1 MRGNN
6 RNRENTVE
14 SRNDFERLREIIF
27 ITVNRESRDFLV
39 ERFRLERKERIGKLR
54 TQDWHS
60 LHSRVFRLVFLCT
73 SLNTVMK

>member
-39 ERFRLERKERIGKLR
+39 ERF
-54 TQDWHS
+54 
-60 LHSRVFRLVFLCT
+60 
-73 SLNTVMK
+73 

>member
-27 ITVNRESRDFLV
+27 ITVRRMPYFCGV
-39 ERFRLERKERIGKLR
+39 
-54 TQDWHS
+54 TP
-60 LHSRVFRLVFLCT
+60 T
-73 SLNTVMK
+73 S

>member
-6 RNRENTVE
+6 RNRANTVE

-39 ERFRLERKERIGKLR
+39 ERF
-54 TQDWHS
+54 
-60 LHSRVFRLVFLCT
+60 
-73 SLNTVMK
+73 